1 MSLLIRPPKTNALI
15 GTPAGFSQSGS
26 IEGHCPAG
34 AVKREFGCAA
44 GRPQP
49 GVQSL
54 PVQSIAWAG
63 GVSVIP
69 SHHTSPSSVSAV
81 LVKIAFFAQLAIA
94 FGLDCTLVPGAT
106 PKNPASGLIA
116 RSTPCSSVLIHAM
129 SSPTV
134 VTFQPVSSGGGTSMA
149 RLVLPHALGNAAPSS
164 LSELAVLRMNMSPTA
179 TGGFSCCAEP
189 RSIERNLRFVR
200 GLCLTPTG
208 C

>member
-1 MSLLIRPPKTNALI
+1 MGSRRVAVTSIAAAVASEPIVAARYTPCDQLKAWNTSGMFLLIRPPKMNALI

-54 PVQSIAWAG
+54 PVQSIRWAG
-63 GVSVIP
+63 GVSVMP

-81 LVKIAFFAQLAIA
+81 LVKIALLAQLAIA

-116 RSTPCSSVLIHAM
+116 RKIPCSSFLIHAM

-134 VTFQPVSSGGGTSMA
+134 VTFQPMSSGGGT
-149 RLVLPHALGNAAPSS
+149 
-164 LSELAVLRMNMSPTA
+164 
-179 TGGFSCCAEP
+179 
-189 RSIERNLRFVR
+189 
-200 GLCLTPTG
+200 
-208 C
+208 